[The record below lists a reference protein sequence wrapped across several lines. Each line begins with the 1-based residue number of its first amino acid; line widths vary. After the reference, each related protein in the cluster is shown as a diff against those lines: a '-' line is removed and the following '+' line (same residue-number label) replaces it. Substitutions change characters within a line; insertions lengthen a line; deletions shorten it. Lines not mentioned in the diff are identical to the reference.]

1 MPALD
6 GMRILDMTQWEAGT
20 SCTQALAWLGA
31 DVVKVE
37 PPGRG
42 EPGRGRATSDQDSAY
57 FINWNSNNRSVAID
71 LAKPEGRRL
80 LLDMLPHYDVFV
92 ENYGPGVVEKLD
104 LDYAVMKGI
113 HPGVIYARVKGFGTT
128 GPYADYKCMDMVTQ
142 AAGGALSITGVP
154 DGPPLRPGPTL
165 GDSGSGVQL
174 ALAITAAYVQKQR
187 TGEGQLIELSMQ
199 EAMTYYMRTMIA
211 NGSDWGRQAVKRSGN
226 GFGAMMNL
234 YPCSPGGP
242 NDHVYMMIVN
252 TRMWLALCEAIER
265 PDLPQDPRFERG
277 RGRHEN
283 AQALYEEI
291 AAFTRTRTKHQ
302 VMKQLG
308 ESGVPCSAVLDTVDL
323 HNDPHLLA
331 RGFVKT
337 VKHAQLGPVPLL
349 GWPARLSKSE
359 VEIEA
364 APLLGQHTAQVVKR
378 DLGLD
383 DAELEALRRSG
394 AISLGE

>member
-1 MPALD
+1 
-6 GMRILDMTQWEAGT
+6 
-20 SCTQALAWLGA
+20 
-31 DVVKVE
+31 
-37 PPGRG
+37 
-42 EPGRGRATSDQDSAY
+42 
-57 FINWNSNNRSVAID
+57 
-71 LAKPEGRRL
+71 
-80 LLDMLPHYDVFV
+80 
-92 ENYGPGVVEKLD
+92 
-104 LDYAVMKGI
+104 
-113 HPGVIYARVKGFGTT
+113 
-128 GPYADYKCMDMVTQ
+128 
-142 AAGGALSITGVP
+142 
-154 DGPPLRPGPTL
+154 
-165 GDSGSGVQL
+165 
-174 ALAITAAYVQKQR
+174 
-187 TGEGQLIELSMQ
+187 
-199 EAMTYYMRTMIA
+199 
-211 NGSDWGRQAVKRSGN
+211 
-226 GFGAMMNL
+226 MNL

-242 NDHVYMMIVN
+242 NDHVYMMVVN

-291 AAFTRTRTKHQ
+291 AAFTRTRTKHE

-308 ESGVPCSAVLDTVDL
+308 EAGVPCSAVLDTIDL

-349 GWPARLSKSE
+349 GWPARLSKSQ

-383 DAELEALRRSG
+383 DAELEALRKGG